1 MKYNTPKPM
10 GYNTSNAESEVY
22 SYKLVYLK
30 RPQDKNLTLDLEELK
45 KKRINTKLTKER
57 K

>member
-1 MKYNTPKPM
+1 M
-10 GYNTSNAESEVY
+10 GHNTSNAESEVY

-30 RPQDKNLTLDLEELK
+30 RPQDNNLTLDLKELK